1 MSTATGAQPSAS
13 RREPGLVPY
22 LSEKEWQSSSL
33 LLIGEALGE
42 VERTL
47 RETLSSPS
55 PAFDEVLS
63 YVGRLSGKRL
73 RPCLTLLS
81 ALASGGCCNR
91 DAVRL
96 AAVVELVHTA
106 TLVHDDML
114 DDADLRRHH
123 PTIHV
128 RWDHKTAILCGDWLF
143 TKAYGLAN
151 MGESTI
157 PGRWIAE
164 AACQLCEAELHQ
176 NRVVGDWHLSEKD
189 YFEILRGKT
198 GVLCGVS
205 CRLGSWT
212 GSTEPS
218 VWEACAS
225 FGSDLGVAFQLHD
238 DWLDYWGCST
248 TTGKPDHADLM
259 ANKMTLPL
267 IYLFDQLDA
276 PEQERV
282 VSILQED
289 REKRIPMIHEYLERV
304 HAELYIRRTASRI
317 AERAKRHLSALP
329 SSPARD
335 ALASLADLAV
345 SRFK

>member
-176 NRVVGDWHLSEKD
+176 NRVVGDWHLSERTISKSLGQNGSPVWRFLPTWELD
-189 YFEILRGKT
+189 WLNRAFG
-198 GVLCGVS
+198 
-205 CRLGSWT
+205 LGSVCVLRFRP
-212 GSTEPS
+212 G
-218 VWEACAS
+218 
-225 FGSDLGVAFQLHD
+225 
-238 DWLDYWGCST
+238 
-248 TTGKPDHADLM
+248 
-259 ANKMTLPL
+259 
-267 IYLFDQLDA
+267 
-276 PEQERV
+276 
-282 VSILQED
+282 
-289 REKRIPMIHEYLERV
+289 
-304 HAELYIRRTASRI
+304 
-317 AERAKRHLSALP
+317 
-329 SSPARD
+329 
-335 ALASLADLAV
+335 
-345 SRFK
+345 SRFSAPR